1 MAIKDGDKDW
11 IRTEIRTAI
20 QEHLNPNGWRKL
32 QGYLPLVG
40 ILGCQRQRKTE
51 PFWPV
56 LDGASDPPEP
66 RW

>member
-1 MAIKDGDKDW
+1 M
-11 IRTEIRTAI
+11 
-20 QEHLNPNGWRKL
+20 GWTKARE
-32 QGYLPLVG
+32 LVKVVR
-40 ILGCQRQRKTE
+40 CQRQRRTE